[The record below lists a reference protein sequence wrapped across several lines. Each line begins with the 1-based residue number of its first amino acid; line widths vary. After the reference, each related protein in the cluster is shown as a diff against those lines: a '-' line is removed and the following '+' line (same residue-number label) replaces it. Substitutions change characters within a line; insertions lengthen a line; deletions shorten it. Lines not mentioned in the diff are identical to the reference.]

1 MIRKNR
7 KIVLAQIQKEAALN
21 KIAEDIVDDVNN
33 AGIEDPQQ
41 FAHQVFQD
49 LLKSLKIDGLDE

>member
-1 MIRKNR
+1 MNRNQR
-7 KIVLAQIQKEAALN
+7 KIALAKIQKEAALN
-21 KIAEDIVDDVNN
+21 KIAEDVVDDVNN